1 MKITCD
7 RRLGDEE
14 KEMLV
19 AEAKNM
25 DALSNKLEI
34 NKQWVGDGMLYR
46 TTVKD
51 VYHFVDQKYEEE
63 A

>member
-1 MKITCD
+1 MEITCD
-7 RRLGDEE
+7 RKLGAEE
-14 KEMLV
+14 MQDCISSAKLMDFMDLNKE
-19 AEAKNM
+19 
-25 DALSNKLEI
+25 
-34 NKQWVGDGMLYR
+34 WVGDGMLYR